1 MLQTNTFE
9 IQSWRETI
17 LGQEDP
23 SELHRTL
30 TNLPILG
37 PKPLDSLLVEAY
49 RLFKDYPPH
58 KLLALSRL
66 RMHR

>member
-1 MLQTNTFE
+1 M
-9 IQSWRETI
+9 QSWREKI
-17 LGQEDP
+17 LGQDDP

-37 PKPLDSLLVEAY
+37 SKALDSLLVKAY

-66 RMHR
+66 TMHK